1 MADDLRGS
9 WKEVGK
15 GLGHAFSDLGKTI
28 GKSAATGVKKVDEW
42 ANGEAEKK
50 EEPEVVETKLADEEP
65 GE

>member
-28 GKSAATGVKKVDEW
+28 VKSAATGVKKVDEW
-42 ANGEAEKK
+42 ANSESEKK
-50 EEPEVVETKLADEEP
+50 EPEVVETKLADDEAEQQ
-65 GE
+65 